1 MTHEFLISVTP
12 VGEQKYLVRT
22 ERVAPGVPLAEEQ
35 VSWPVEDWLRQARQ
49 NLNDPVL
56 DLLQGRATPEPNTIN
71 EKERETKNLVTLGQE
86 LYRGLLDGALR
97 DSWNCA
103 QSVAHNRS
111 EVLHLR
117 LGLKGLKD
125 RRLPQLPW
133 EIMHR
138 GDRPLATGTDV
149 VFSRYEPS
157 TSLLGSIRKVPAN
170 EPLKILMAIAA
181 PSDRESLELEREY
194 EELKEELRDLNTGD
208 TTIQQALLGAGSK
221 KRQIQLDIIRQPGR
235 EELTQALERGQYQV
249 FHYAGHS
256 NWGTAGGE
264 IDLVS
269 RETGLT
275 ESLSGDDIAGLLV
288 NNGIQVAVFNSCRGA
303 YSELGDRANGE
314 TPPNLAEAIVNRGVP
329 GVLAMAERIPDGVSI
344 ALTRLFY
351 RNLVKGSASVVE
363 SLSRARQG
371 LVSAYGSEQLYWAL
385 PVLYVHSKFDGYLL
399 GEKNDVPNSE
409 DAKKRSAESV
419 REWKRHQ
426 KMALYSKLG
435 MLPEADSDEGSEGED
450 IESMPELLGGDRGI
464 MALSSQLE
472 MLPEADSGEGADF
485 DRPINDDLEEE
496 LELPVYKLGAENDDR
511 LAEDS
516 ALVAELFGQ
525 VTNSLPPQGP
535 PAGGAI
541 ALNSSQK
548 GSLAITGSRENTT
561 KPPKTHT
568 RKKNF
573 AAKIGKSRW
582 RNPLA
587 VGFSLVA
594 AAAVGTWFSLLRGP
608 QPGDLLPSLPPK
620 AIVAET
626 HNLEPTEGSVDLDT
640 TPTGEVTA
648 IAIELFNQNNLS
660 AAKLAVE
667 SLLDRG
673 ALPEAKAALAVVPPE
688 LSDES
693 AILFLQGRLAWEF
706 VGRGNDNYSID
717 DARRYWQSAVKQN
730 PVNIEYLNAL
740 GFALYAEG
748 RFIQAY
754 QVWEQVTDMLNAS
767 GKVHFLPT
775 SSTTTSSAQP
785 SFEEL
790 ESLNA
795 SAGIGLVLMKSAEE
809 LPPEERSIRLSKAIK
824 FRQKVISDAPV
835 NFQALEL
842 SHHWMWSENAIRD
855 WQLLLRM

>member
-49 NLNDPVL
+49 NLNDPVF
-56 DLLQGRATPEPNTIN
+56 DLLQGTATPEPNAIN
-71 EKERETKNLVTLGQE
+71 KEKERETKNLVTLGQE

-181 PSDRESLELEREY
+181 PSDRESLELEQEY
-194 EELKEELRDLNTGD
+194 EELKEELKVLNTRNP
-208 TTIQQALLGAGSK
+208 IQQALLGAGSK

-235 EELTQALERGQYQV
+235 EQLTQALERGQYQV

-256 NWGTAGGE
+256 NWGTSGGE

-269 RETGLT
+269 SETGLT

-314 TPPNLAEAIVNRGVP
+314 APLNLAEAIVNRGVP
-329 GVLAMAERIPDGVSI
+329 GVLAMAERIPDAVSI

-351 RNLVKGSASVVE
+351 RNLAKGSASVTE

-399 GEKNDVPNSE
+399 GENNDIPNSE
-409 DAKKRSAESV
+409 DAKNTSAESV
-419 REWKRHQ
+419 REWRRHQ
-426 KMALYSKLG
+426 KEALYSKFG
-435 MLPEADSDEGSEGED
+435 MLREADSEEG
-450 IESMPELLGGDRGI
+450 IESMPEAIGGE
-464 MALSSQLE
+464 LE
-472 MLPEADSGEGADF
+472 KLPEAYGTDF
-485 DRPINDDLEEE
+485 DRPIDDDLEEE
-496 LELPVYKLGAENDDR
+496 LELPVYRLGAENDDR

-525 VTNSLPPQGP
+525 VTNSAPPEGP

-541 ALNSSQK
+541 ALHSSQK
-548 GSLAITGSRENTT
+548 GSLAISGSRKNTT
-561 KPPKTHT
+561 KPPTAHT
-568 RKKNF
+568 RKKNW
-573 AAKIGKSRW
+573 AAKIVKSRW

-594 AAAVGTWFSLLRGP
+594 AAAVGTWFSFSRGP

-620 AIVAET
+620 PIVAQT
-626 HNLEPTEGSVDLDT
+626 DNLQATEGSVDLDS

-706 VGRGNDNYSID
+706 VGRGNNNYSID

-730 PVNIEYLNAL
+730 PANIEYLNAL

-754 QVWEQVTDMLNAS
+754 QVWEQVTEILNAS
-767 GKVHFLPT
+767 GSVHFLPT
-775 SSTTTSSAQP
+775 SNTTTSSGQP
-785 SFEEL
+785 SYEEL

-795 SAGIGLVLMKSAEE
+795 SAGIGLVLMKSAED
-809 LPPEERSIRLSKAIK
+809 LSPEERSIRLSKAIK

-842 SHHWMWSENAIRD
+842 SRHWMWSENAIRD

>member
-35 VSWPVEDWLRQARQ
+35 VSWPVEDWLRQSRQ

-56 DLLQGRATPEPNTIN
+56 DLLQGRATPEPNAIN
-71 EKERETKNLVTLGQE
+71 KEETKDLVTLGQE

-170 EPLKILMAIAA
+170 QPLKILMAIAA

-194 EELKEELRDLNTGD
+194 EELKKELSDLNTVHP
-208 TTIQQALLGAGSK
+208 IQQALLGAGSK
-221 KRQIQLDIIRQPGR
+221 KREIQLEIIRQPGR
-235 EELTQALERGQYQV
+235 EQLTQALERGQYQV

-269 RETGLT
+269 KTGST
-275 ESLSGDDIAGLLV
+275 ESLSGDDLAGLLV

-303 YSELGDRANGE
+303 YSELGDRANAEG
-314 TPPNLAEAIVNRGVP
+314 PQNLAEAIVNRGVP

-351 RNLVKGSASVVE
+351 RNLAKGSASVTE

-399 GEKNDVPNSE
+399 GENNDIPDCE
-409 DAKKRSAESV
+409 DAKTSAESV

-426 KMALYSKLG
+426 KKALYSKFG
-435 MLPEADSDEGSEGED
+435 MLPEADSEEGSDGEEL
-450 IESMPELLGGDRGI
+450 ESTPEAKGGE
-464 MALSSQLE
+464 LE
-472 MLPEADSGEGADF
+472 MLPEADSADF
-485 DRPINDDLEEE
+485 LRPTDDLEEE
-496 LELPVYKLGAENDDR
+496 LELPVYKLESENDDR

-525 VTNSLPPQGP
+525 VTNSPPPQGP

-548 GSLAITGSRENTT
+548 GSLAITRSRENTT
-561 KPPKTHT
+561 KPPTAHT
-568 RKKNF
+568 RKKNL
-573 AAKIGKSRW
+573 AAKIVKSRW
-582 RNPLA
+582 RNPLG
-587 VGFSLVA
+587 VGLSLVA
-594 AAAVGTWFSLLRGP
+594 AAAVGTWFSFSRGP

-620 AIVAET
+620 PIVAQT
-626 HNLEPTEGSVDLDT
+626 HNLEPTEGPTDLDA

-648 IAIELFNQNNLS
+648 IAIELFNENDLY
-660 AAKLAVE
+660 AAKSAVE

-754 QVWEQVTDMLNAS
+754 QVWEQVTEMLNAS
-767 GKVHFLPT
+767 GNVHFLPT
-775 SSTTTSSAQP
+775 STTTTSSGQP

-795 SAGIGLVLMKSAEE
+795 SAGIGLVLMKSAED
-809 LPPEERSIRLSKAIK
+809 LSPEERSIRLSKAIK

-842 SHHWMWSENAIRD
+842 SRHWMWSENAIRD